1 MERPLQNLPQSPPVP
16 FIVFSHFLSLSSAK
30 IQYGAQAGFH
40 QNLRGPPAMQANK
53 NDVRWL
59 ADSQFASLPYICLLF
74 VLVFFFYLC
83 YSTCFQPSFVLL
95 MKLNPCQLAT
105 TISA

>member
-16 FIVFSHFLSLSSAK
+16 FIFFSHFLSLSPAK
-30 IQYGAQAGFH
+30 IQYGAQADFH

-74 VLVFFFYLC
+74 VLVFFF
-83 YSTCFQPSFVLL
+83 F
-95 MKLNPCQLAT
+95 
-105 TISA
+105 ISAIPHVFSLHLFC